1 MTWWT
6 SQCCP
11 PDCPPARLSP
21 RPPPAHNPLA
31 AQGQAT
37 AQTGSSGYG
46 APSRISACGFS
57 SGFPAPQ
64 TRLSASRWSFEYS
77 TCLYSSVSMLSLS
90 ETPGRGQTGQ
100 QESDV
105 SGCRGCMFCIV
116 GSRFITPLGQMLS
129 QLFFVF
135 VRLQSSVCLVI
146 SSETLR
152 LYCGM

>member
-1 MTWWT
+1 MMH
-6 SQCCP
+6 C
-11 PDCPPARLSP
+11 LSRQSP
-21 RPPPAHNPLA
+21 VHLENIESEGESM
-31 AQGQAT
+31 Q
-37 AQTGSSGYG
+37 
-46 APSRISACGFS
+46 RIGV
-57 SGFPAPQ
+57 
-64 TRLSASRWSFEYS
+64 
-77 TCLYSSVSMLSLS
+77 YSSVSMLSLS

-105 SGCRGCMFCIV
+105 SGSRGRVFCIV